1 MLKFFNFIRFCISL
15 SYETWLLKV
24 KLRSQT
30 MKLHTTYFLAPLLCF
45 YDSPGLSLFLPSKP
59 SSTAGPNMIYQ
70 NLPSF
75 CVIAQLHCSI
85 HFYTLPPN
93 PSLFMFFILFFSR
106 GYFFSFLCLAL
117 NFYFLGEKMSVL
129 SFYQSGL
136 RWDFN
141 IYSKVLPLDFAILW
155 KPSIG
160 CNLDREINDWSSFRE
175 QLVSDGLTRLWRS
188 SECPSSASKA

>member
-1 MLKFFNFIRFCISL
+1 MTPQGYLCFFPVSQVPLLAQIWYIKIYHLSVLLLSFIALFIFTRSHQTLLFLCFLYFFSPEATFSL
-15 SYETWLLKV
+15 SYVWHWT
-24 KLRSQT
+24 
-30 MKLHTTYFLAPLLCF
+30 
-45 YDSPGLSLFLPSKP
+45 
-59 SSTAGPNMIYQ
+59 
-70 NLPSF
+70 
-75 CVIAQLHCSI
+75 
-85 HFYTLPPN
+85 
-93 PSLFMFFILFFSR
+93 FIF
-106 GYFFSFLCLAL
+106 G
-117 NFYFLGEKMSVL
+117 GEKMSVL